1 MNSIKLMGVGLAG
14 ASALAACDWRVYDD
28 LQDELWVD
36 SQTRPTGVDS
46 SEFADQVLGLTPP
59 DGDEGMV
66 LALLGRNQ
74 ESVIELTYDAA
85 GEPGKAVL
93 PQKGNLNELTDL
105 GLQFNFAQYQ
115 PFAREEGTE
124 RVAVSLVTYELGEG
138 NEVKG
143 DFKIIILER
152 DTDDSGNVV
161 MALDAAYQPFSLE
174 VPLSGRQPTQSIT
187 FAGGTHLVAARSNQI
202 ILADDRP
209 VRGPDDPVESGPL
222 ANHELT
228 GCNLPAGEG
237 VFAVAF
243 GDVGTFIDPDTT
255 AEYPD
260 VVAGGDIVALL
271 APIDDEYQPTGPGR
285 IVVVTGGFLE
295 DTSDPAAACQFAD
308 GVELAGVPAGLGSE
322 LIITDLGAGDGPRVV
337 ATFPGVN
344 GELRIAN
351 LGVTPAV
358 SEPAVEIPGLGS
370 VEVADL
376 DGEAPHEVI
385 IGVPTATSDESV
397 QRSGRVD
404 IYDATLGTVLM
415 TLQQAEPVAEKRFG
429 TSVTTAPFVVDGETQ
444 NVLIVSASGE
454 VFTYFRTALYDDVRV
469 GR

>member
-1 MNSIKLMGVGLAG
+1 MSSIKLMGVGLAG
-14 ASALAACDWRVYDD
+14 AGALAACDWRVYDD

-46 SEFADQVLGLTPP
+46 SEFADQVLGLTPA

-93 PQKGNLNELTDL
+93 PQGGNLNELTDL
-105 GLQFNFAQYQ
+105 GLQFNFNQYQ
-115 PFAREEGTE
+115 PFAREEGTG

-152 DTDDSGNVV
+152 DTDASGNVLL
-161 MALDAAYQPFSLE
+161 ALDAAYQPFSLD
-174 VPLSGRQPTQSIT
+174 VPLSGQQPTQSVA

-209 VRGPDDPVESGPL
+209 KNPDDPDAPL

-228 GCNLPAGEG
+228 GCNLPDGEG

-255 AEYPD
+255 AEYED

-271 APIDDEYQPTGPGR
+271 APMDDEFQPTGPGR

-308 GVELAGVPAGLGSE
+308 GVELAGVPAGVGSE

-337 ATFPGVN
+337 ATFPGVS
-344 GELRIAN
+344 GELRIVN
-351 LGVTPAV
+351 LGVRQPSA
-358 SEPAVEIPGLGS
+358 SRPVEVPGLGS

-376 DGEAPHEVI
+376 DGEAPHEI
-385 IGVPTATSDESV
+385 IFGVPTGDSEDASVPQMPVGSTSTTP
-397 QRSGRVD
+397 RSAP
-404 IYDATLGTVLM
+404 ILM
-415 TLQQAEPVAEKRFG
+415 TLREAEPEAEKRFG
-429 TSVTTAPFVVDGETQ
+429 TSVTTAPFVVDGEAQ
-444 NVLIVSASGE
+444 NVLVVSASGE